1 MIYEISGLILLVLAS
16 GFFSSSELAFVV
28 SNKLKIELRARLN
41 NLAAKNA
48 LYYTE
53 NPNVFFSTILVANNI
68 INIAFASLITVFL
81 AKYFGMNDTQILIFS
96 TFVLFLF
103 GELIPKLA
111 ANELADTLVSISV
124 TPLRVITFL
133 LYPFVKAASA
143 IADIFTGRA
152 RLAEEG
158 INRIYNRDDIA
169 ELITESAEAGE
180 VNEEDSSILTKVIEM
195 SDQKV
200 AETMTPR
207 TEIVGVEI
215 NTSVDEAIDVFIE
228 SGFSKLP
235 VYKESLDH
243 IVGIILAY
251 DMFKRPE
258 NIKDV
263 IREVPYVPETKRS
276 LDTLNELLAENASMA
291 VVVDEFGGTAGI
303 VTIEDIIEEMVGE
316 IRDEYDDE
324 DEVMKKLDAKT
335 YLFSGKVEID
345 AINEEFNLNIP
356 EGEYETIGGYIVTKL
371 GRIPKKGEKIQIDNF
386 IIEIMYAEKTRID
399 LVKLRVKNQKG
410 TN

>member
-1 MIYEISGLILLVLAS
+1 MTYEIIGLVFLVLAS
-16 GFFSSSELAFVV
+16 GFFSSAELAYVV

-48 LYYTE
+48 FYYIK
-53 NPNVFFSTILVANNI
+53 NPQIFFSTILVANNI
-68 INIAFASLITVFL
+68 INIAFASLITLFL
-81 AKYFGMNDTQILIFS
+81 AKHFGMSEGEILLIS
-96 TFVLFLF
+96 TFVIFLF
-103 GELIPKLA
+103 GELMPKLA
-111 ANELADTLVSISV
+111 ANEWADSLLSISV
-124 TPLRVITFL
+124 TPLRIITFL

-143 IADIFTGRA
+143 IANVFTGRA
-152 RLAEEG
+152 KLAEEG
-158 INRIYNRDDIA
+158 INMIYHRDDIA

-195 SDQKV
+195 NDQKV

-215 NTSVDEAIDVFIE
+215 NTSVEEAIDVFIE
-228 SGFSKLP
+228 SGYSKLP
-235 VYKESLDH
+235 VYEESLDH
-243 IVGIILAY
+243 IKGIILAY

-258 NIKDV
+258 SIKSI
-263 IREVPYVPETKRS
+263 IREVPFVPETKRS

-316 IRDEYDDE
+316 IRDEYDEE
-324 DEVMKKLDAKT
+324 DEVMKKIDAKT

-345 AINEEFNLNIP
+345 AINEEFGLNIP
-356 EGEYETIGGYIVTKL
+356 EGEYETIGGYVVTKL
-371 GRIPKKGEKIQIDNF
+371 GRIPKKGEKIKIDNF
-386 IIEIMYAEKTRID
+386 LIEIMFAEKTKID
-399 LVKLRVKNQKG
+399 LIKLKIKN
-410 TN
+410 